1 MGPLVQTSLSL
12 LLVLVVIV
20 GFAFLIRRIQ
30 TNLPGNHSLI
40 HIKSSIALGSKERL
54 ALVEVGGTWVLL
66 GITASSINHLMT
78 LPNPPEIAEGQTDA
92 NQSWLKTYL
101 LTKKNQNA

>member
-12 LLVLVVIV
+12 LLVLAVIV
-20 GFAFLIRRIQ
+20 GFAYVIRRVQ
-30 TNLPGNHSLI
+30 TNLPGNQSLI

-78 LPNPPEIAEGQTDA
+78 LPNPPELPEDTSTPQP
-92 NQSWLKTYL
+92 SWLQTYL
-101 LTKKNQNA
+101 LAKTQKNT